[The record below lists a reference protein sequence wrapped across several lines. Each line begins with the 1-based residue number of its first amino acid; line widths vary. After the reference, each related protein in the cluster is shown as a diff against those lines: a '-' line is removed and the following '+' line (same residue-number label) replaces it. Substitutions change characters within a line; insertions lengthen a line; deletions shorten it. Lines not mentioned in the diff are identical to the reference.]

1 VQRRCLDRVIFGPTP
16 QATGGERIC
25 IGMAAPMLDLRL
37 RARDENGQTIV
48 LAAVGMLVF
57 VAMVAVVDVGGWMQQ
72 QRSSQ
77 STVDAAA
84 LAGAAALPVDPTA
97 AVDDARDY
105 ASKNFG
111 TAGADFTV
119 GTKFVPN
126 DMITVT
132 QTTDGQGLFSK
143 VIGVD
148 KVQIHTHASAIAEPP
163 ASLIGVAPIT
173 VKITH
178 PQLSGPGCPCFDVPT
193 TIGLGDQGAPGAF
206 SLLDLD
212 SAANGTD
219 GASTVAQWISTGF
232 DRQLPLGGYFSRPGA
247 AFNNSQIQ
255 GALTDKI
262 GSELLFPIY
271 DTLTGQGSGAVYHI
285 VAWAAFHITG
295 TAATGQSG
303 TLTGWF
309 TRIVWTGVV
318 SSGPPPPQPDFG
330 VRSVA
335 LVQ

>member
-1 VQRRCLDRVIFGPTP
+1 MRR
-16 QATGGERIC
+16 
-25 IGMAAPMLDLRL
+25 AALLT
-37 RARDENGQTIV
+37 RARDDNGQTIV
-48 LAAVGMLVF
+48 LAAVGMLMF
-57 VAMVAVVDVGGWMQQ
+57 IAMIALVVDVGSWLQQ

-77 STVDAAA
+77 STVDSAA
-84 LAGAAALPVDPTA
+84 LAGAAALPSEPTQA
-97 AVDDARDY
+97 AADAKNY
-105 ASKNFG
+105 ADKNFG
-111 TAGADFTV
+111 STGATFSI
-119 GTKFVPN
+119 GTKFAPN

-132 QTTDGQGLFSK
+132 QVTDGNGLFAK

-148 KVQIHTHASAIAEPP
+148 KVQIHTRAAAIAELPS
-163 ASLIGVAPIT
+163 SLIGVAPIT

-212 SAANGTD
+212 STKNGTD
-219 GASTVAQWISTGF
+219 GASTVAQWIATGF

-247 AFNNSQIQ
+247 AFNSSQIQ

-271 DTLTGQGSGAVYHI
+271 DTLTGQGANAQYHI
-285 VAWAAFHITG
+285 IAWAAFHITG
-295 TAATGQSG
+295 TDAHGQTG

-309 TRIVWTGVV
+309 TRIVWTGIV
-318 SSGPPPPQPDFG
+318 STSAPPTQPDLG

>member
-1 VQRRCLDRVIFGPTP
+1 
-16 QATGGERIC
+16 
-25 IGMAAPMLDLRL
+25 MAASMPDVRL
-37 RARDENGQTIV
+37 RPSDERGQAVV

-57 VAMVAVVDVGGWMQQ
+57 VAMVAFVVDVGSWLQQ

-77 STVDAAA
+77 STVDAAV
-84 LAGAAALPVDPTA
+84 LAGAAALPADPTK
-97 AVDDARDY
+97 AVADAKTY
-105 ASKNFG
+105 ADKNFG
-111 TAGADFTV
+111 STGAVFTV

-132 QTTDGQGLFSK
+132 QTTDGNGLFAK
-143 VIGVD
+143 VLGID
-148 KVQIHTHASAIAEPP
+148 KVQIHTRASAIAEQPT
-163 ASLIGVAPIT
+163 SLIGVAPIT

-178 PQLSGPGCPCFDVPT
+178 PQLSGPGCPCFNVPT

-212 SAANGTD
+212 SDKNGTD
-219 GASTVAQWISTGF
+219 GASTVAKWIATGF

-262 GSELLFPIY
+262 GGELLFPIY
-271 DTLTGQGSGAVYHI
+271 DTLTGQGANAQYHI
-285 VAWAAFHITG
+285 IAWAAFHITG
-295 TAATGQSG
+295 TDAHGTTG

-309 TRIVWTGVV
+309 TRIVWTGIV
-318 SSGPPPPQPDFG
+318 STSGPPTNQPDLG

>member
-1 VQRRCLDRVIFGPTP
+1 
-16 QATGGERIC
+16 
-25 IGMAAPMLDLRL
+25 MAAPMLDLRL
-37 RARDENGQTIV
+37 RARDERGQTVV

-57 VAMVAVVDVGGWMQQ
+57 IAMIAFVVDVGSWLQQ

-84 LAGAAALPVDPTA
+84 LAGAASLPADPSEATA
-97 AVDDARDY
+97 DAKDY
-105 ASKNFG
+105 ADKNFG
-111 TAGADFTV
+111 SAGATFSV
-119 GTKFVPN
+119 GTKFVPD

-132 QTTDGQGLFSK
+132 QVTDGSGLFAK

-148 KVQIHTHASAIAEPP
+148 KVQIHTRAAAIAELPS
-163 ASLIGVAPIT
+163 SLIGVAPIT

-178 PQLSGPGCPCFDVPT
+178 PQLSGPGCPCFGVPT

-212 SAANGTD
+212 TAANGTD
-219 GASTVAQWISTGF
+219 GASTVARWIATGF
-232 DRQLPLGGYFSRPGA
+232 DKELPLGGYFSRPGA

-255 GALTDKI
+255 GALQDKI
-262 GSELLFPIY
+262 GGELLFPIY
-271 DTLTGQGSGAVYHI
+271 DTLTGQGANAQYHI
-285 VAWAAFHITG
+285 IAWAAFHITG
-295 TAATGQSG
+295 TDAHGTTG

-309 TRIVWTGVV
+309 TRIVWTGIV
-318 SSGPPPPQPDFG
+318 STSTPPTQPDLG
-330 VRSVA
+330 VRAVA